1 MSVTT
6 DQIKEIR
13 EATSAGFM
21 DCRNALEQADG
32 DFDKA
37 VDFLREKGLAKAAKR
52 AGREASEGIIE
63 MYSHGD
69 GRVGV
74 MLEIN
79 SETDFVARSDAF
91 REFAHEL
98 TLQIAAM
105 SPQYVSEEDIPA
117 EVLEHETEI
126 ARKQALEE
134 GKPDNIVD
142 RIAEGRLKK
151 FKDEACLLRQS
162 YIRDDSITIEQ
173 LLHEKILSLGENIVI
188 RRFARW
194 EVGEFMAQ

>member
-1 MSVTT
+1 MAVTT
-6 DQIKEIR
+6 EQIKEIR
-13 EATSAGFM
+13 EATGAGFM

-52 AGREASEGIIE
+52 AGREASEGMIE
-63 MYSHGD
+63 LYSHGD

-79 SETDFVARSDAF
+79 SETDFVARSDDF
-91 REFAHEL
+91 RGFAHEL
-98 TLQIAAM
+98 ALQIAAM

-126 ARKQALEE
+126 ARKQAIEE
-134 GKPDNIVD
+134 GKPENIID

-151 FKDEACLLRQS
+151 FKDDACLLRQS
-162 YIRDDSITIEQ
+162 YIRDDSITIEK

>member
-1 MSVTT
+1 MAVTT
-6 DQIKEIR
+6 EQIKEIR
-13 EATSAGFM
+13 EATGAGFM

-52 AGREASEGIIE
+52 AGREASEGMIE

-79 SETDFVARSDAF
+79 SETDFVARSDDF
-91 REFAHEL
+91 RGFAHEL
-98 TLQIAAM
+98 ALQIAAM
-105 SPQYVSEEDIPA
+105 SPQYVSEEDIPVD
-117 EVLEHETEI
+117 VLEHETEI

-134 GKPDNIVD
+134 GKPENIID

-151 FKDEACLLRQS
+151 FKDDACLLRQP
-162 YIRDDSITIEQ
+162 YIRDDSITIEK